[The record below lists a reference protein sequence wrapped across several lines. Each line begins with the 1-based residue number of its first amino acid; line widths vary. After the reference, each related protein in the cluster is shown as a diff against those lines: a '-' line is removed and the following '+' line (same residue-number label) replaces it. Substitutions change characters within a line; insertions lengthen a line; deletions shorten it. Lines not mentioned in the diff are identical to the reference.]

1 MKDWEKGKKVKVE
14 YSGNIR
20 YLPNPVRPNKQWKPY
35 FPNVVGTLANKL
47 SVVPS
52 VKLLPHIATVSNS
65 FNVSWDTTL
74 RKTQWPG
81 NSQDQSP
88 KNFQVTRLGP

>member
-1 MKDWEKGKKVKVE
+1 MKDWEKGKKVKVK

-52 VKLLPHIATVSNS
+52 VNS
-65 FNVSWDTTL
+65 FHTL
-74 RKTQWPG
+74 
-81 NSQDQSP
+81 SQ
-88 KNFQVTRLGP
+88 

>member
-1 MKDWEKGKKVKVE
+1 MFDDREASNIFYSIILWAYFLFNFVKEIKIIGDKEKVKVE

-20 YLPNPVRPNKQWKPY
+20 YLVVYLVWQDWEDKQWKPY

-52 VKLLPHIATVSNS
+52 I
-65 FNVSWDTTL
+65 
-74 RKTQWPG
+74 KTP
-81 NSQDQSP
+81 STHCHS
-88 KNFQVTRLGP
+88 KYRY

>member
-1 MKDWEKGKKVKVE
+1 MKT
-14 YSGNIR
+14 
-20 YLPNPVRPNKQWKPY
+20 L
-35 FPNVVGTLANKL
+35 FPECGRNLANKL
-47 SVVPS
+47 SVEFS
-52 VKLLPHIATVSNS
+52 VKLPPLIATVSNS